1 MEKENKTQQETKPV
15 TIHLNKNGEPDGVLV
30 QTIDESFI
38 VSLHDAENGREMT
51 WKEAVDNYGDTSLPN
66 KNEAAIICA
75 YLDEINAALKEAGG
89 DPLDRW
95 YWTGTEYNANIAWFY
110 YGSYGC
116 LNGSIKYN
124 TYSVRPTL
132 ASAFGPF

>member
-38 VSLHDAENGREMT
+38 VALHDAENGREMT

-66 KNEAAIICA
+66 KKEAAIICA

-95 YWTGTEYNANIAWFY
+95 YWTGTEYRAHSAWLC
-110 YGSYGC
+110 YGTSGC
-116 LNGSIKYN
+116 LNYYSKLI
-124 TYSVRPTL
+124 TRSVRPTL

>member
-15 TIHLNKNGEPDGVLV
+15 TIHLNKNGEPDGVL
-30 QTIDESFI
+30 TIDESFI
-38 VSLHDAENGREMT
+38 VALHDAENGREMT
-51 WKEAVDNYGDTSLPN
+51 WKEAVDNYGDAALPN
-66 KNEAAIICA
+66 KKEAAIICA

-95 YWTGTEYNANIAWFY
+95 YWTGTGYNAYSAWFY
-110 YGSYGC
+110 CGRTGSLDYYYEDYTC
-116 LNGSIKYN
+116 
-124 TYSVRPTL
+124 SVRPTL